1 MNKGQK
7 IALVAGFLIL
17 AVLYFFVGEWGC
29 DWLICRRWVAVPT
42 LFATVATALNFKRGG
57 WLIPLALLASSAG
70 DWAGAMGEF
79 IFQIAFFAVAHIFYI
94 ADFAPKC
101 KFTLKRI
108 VALVLFSAVVLPF
121 LCYVLMHIGDRVE
134 MIAVAIYGVLIYSMG
149 FTALI
154 QNRRFSMFYAIAAML
169 FIFSDSCIAYNRF
182 VEHIPNATMWIMTTY
197 YAAQGIFCTLHLTRE
212 EK

>member
-17 AVLYFFVGEWGC
+17 AVLYFFVGDWGC

-42 LFATVATALNFKRGG
+42 LFATVATALNFRRGG

-108 VALVLFSAVVLPF
+108 VALVLFSAIVLPF
-121 LCYVLMHIGDRVE
+121 LGYVLMHIGDRVE

-182 VEHIPNATMWIMTTY
+182 VEHIPNVTMWIMTTY

>member
-17 AVLYFFVGEWGC
+17 AVLYFFVGDWGC

-101 KFTLKRI
+101 KFSVKRT
-108 VALVLFSAVVLPF
+108 VALVLFSAIVLPF

-154 QNRRFSMFYAIAAML
+154 QNRKFSMFYAIAAML

-182 VEHIPNATMWIMTTY
+182 VGHIPNATMWIMTTY
-197 YAAQGIFCTLHLTRE
+197 YAAQGLFCILHLTRD
-212 EK
+212 KK

>member
-17 AVLYFFVGEWGC
+17 AVFYFFVGDWGC

-42 LFATVATALNFKRGG
+42 LFATLATALNFKRGG

-101 KFTLKRI
+101 KFSLKRI
-108 VALVLFSAVVLPF
+108 VALVLFSAIVLPF
-121 LCYVLMHIGDRVE
+121 LGYVLMHIGDRVE

-154 QNRRFSMFYAIAAML
+154 QNRKFSMFYAIAAML

>member
-17 AVLYFFVGEWGC
+17 AVLYFFVGDWGC

-42 LFATVATALNFKRGG
+42 LFATMATALNFKRGG

-108 VALVLFSAVVLPF
+108 VALVLFSAIVLPF
-121 LCYVLMHIGDRVE
+121 LGYVLMHIGDRVE

-154 QNRRFSMFYAIAAML
+154 QNRKFSMFYAIAAML

-182 VEHIPNATMWIMTTY
+182 VDHIPNATMWIMTTY

>member
-17 AVLYFFVGEWGC
+17 AVLYFFVDNWGC

-108 VALVLFSAVVLPF
+108 VALVLFSAIVLPF
-121 LCYVLMHIGDRVE
+121 LGYVLMHIGDRVE

-154 QNRRFSMFYAIAAML
+154 QNRKFSILYAIAAML

>member
-17 AVLYFFVGEWGC
+17 AVLYFFVGDWGC

-42 LFATVATALNFKRGG
+42 LFATLATALNFKRGG

-101 KFTLKRI
+101 KFTIKRI
-108 VALVLFSAVVLPF
+108 VALVLFSAIVLPF
-121 LCYVLMHIGDRVE
+121 LGYVLMHIGNRVE

-149 FTALI
+149 FTAFL
-154 QNRRFSMFYAIAAML
+154 QNRKFSILYAIAAML

>member
-7 IALVAGFLIL
+7 IVLVAGFIVL
-17 AVLYFFVGEWGC
+17 AVLYFFVGDWGC

-70 DWAGAMGEF
+70 DWAGAMGVF

-94 ADFAPKC
+94 ADFVPKC
-101 KFTLKRI
+101 RFTLKRTI
-108 VALVLFSAVVLPF
+108 ALVLFSAIVLPF
-121 LCYVLMHIGDRVE
+121 LGYVLMHIGDRVE
-134 MIAVAIYGVLIYSMG
+134 KIAVAIYGVLIYSMG

-154 QNRRFSMFYAIAAML
+154 QNRKFSMFYAIAAML

>member
-101 KFTLKRI
+101 KFSVKRI
-108 VALVLFSAVVLPF
+108 VALVLFSAIVLPF
-121 LCYVLMHIGDRVE
+121 LGYVLMHIGDRVE
-134 MIAVAIYGVLIYSMG
+134 MIAVAIYGVLIFSMG
-149 FTALI
+149 FTALL
-154 QNRRFSMFYAIAAML
+154 QNRNLSILYAIAAML

-182 VEHIPNATMWIMTTY
+182 LEHIPNATMWIMTTY

>member
-17 AVLYFFVGEWGC
+17 AVLYFFVGDWGC

-42 LFATVATALNFKRGG
+42 LFATLATALNFKRGG

-70 DWAGAMGEF
+70 DWAGAIGEF

-101 KFTLKRI
+101 KFSVKRI
-108 VALVLFSAVVLPF
+108 VALVLFSAIVLPF
-121 LCYVLMHIGDRVE
+121 LGYVLMHIGDRVE

-154 QNRRFSMFYAIAAML
+154 QNRKFSMFYAIAAML

>member
-17 AVLYFFVGEWGC
+17 AVLYFFVGDWGC

-42 LFATVATALNFKRGG
+42 LFATAATALNFKRGG

-108 VALVLFSAVVLPF
+108 VALVLFSAIVLPF
-121 LCYVLMHIGDRVE
+121 LGYVLMHIGDRVE

-182 VEHIPNATMWIMTTY
+182 VDHIPNATMWIMTTY

>member
-17 AVLYFFVGEWGC
+17 AVLYFFVGDWGC

-42 LFATVATALNFKRGG
+42 LFATLVTALNFKRGG

-94 ADFAPKC
+94 ADFVSKC
-101 KFTLKRI
+101 KFSVKRI
-108 VALVLFSAVVLPF
+108 VALVLFSAIVLPF
-121 LCYVLMHIGDRVE
+121 LGYVLMHIGNRVE
-134 MIAVAIYGVLIYSMG
+134 LVAVAIYGVLIYSMG
-149 FTALI
+149 FTALL
-154 QNRRFSMFYAIAAML
+154 QNRKFSMFYAIAAML

-197 YAAQGIFCTLHLTRE
+197 YAAQGLFCTLHLTRE

>member
-17 AVLYFFVGEWGC
+17 AVLYFFVGDWGC

-101 KFTLKRI
+101 KFSLKRI
-108 VALVLFSAVVLPF
+108 VALVLFSAIVLPF
-121 LCYVLMHIGDRVE
+121 LGYVLMHIGDRVE
-134 MIAVAIYGVLIYSMG
+134 LIAVAIYGVIIYSMG
-149 FTALI
+149 FAALL
-154 QNRRFSMFYAIAAML
+154 QNRKFSIFYAIAAML

>member
-17 AVLYFFVGEWGC
+17 AVLYFFVGDWGC

-42 LFATVATALNFKRGG
+42 LFATLATALNFKRGG

-94 ADFAPKC
+94 ADFVPKC
-101 KFTLKRI
+101 KFTLKRT
-108 VALVLFSAVVLPF
+108 VALVLFSAIVLPF
-121 LCYVLMHIGDRVE
+121 LGYVLMHIGNRVE

-169 FIFSDSCIAYNRF
+169 FIFSDSCIAYNR
-182 VEHIPNATMWIMTTY
+182 VVDHIPNATMWIMTTY

>member
-17 AVLYFFVGEWGC
+17 AVLYFFVGDWGC

-42 LFATVATALNFKRGG
+42 LFATVATALNFRRGG

-101 KFTLKRI
+101 KFSVKRI
-108 VALVLFSAVVLPF
+108 VALVLFSAIVLPF
-121 LCYVLMHIGDRVE
+121 LGYVLMHIGDRVE

-182 VEHIPNATMWIMTTY
+182 VDHIPNATMWIMTTY

>member
-17 AVLYFFVGEWGC
+17 AVLYFFVGDWGC

-42 LFATVATALNFKRGG
+42 LFATLATALNFKRGG

-108 VALVLFSAVVLPF
+108 VALVLFSAIVLPF
-121 LCYVLMHIGDRVE
+121 LGYVLMHIGNRVE
-134 MIAVAIYGVLIYSMG
+134 LVAVAIYGVLIYSMG

-182 VEHIPNATMWIMTTY
+182 VGHIPNATMWIMTTY

>member
-1 MNKGQK
+1 MTKGQK

-42 LFATVATALNFKRGG
+42 LFATMATALNFKRGG
-57 WLIPLALLASSAG
+57 WLIPLSLLASSAG

-108 VALVLFSAVVLPF
+108 VALVLFSAIVLPF
-121 LCYVLMHIGDRVE
+121 LGYVLMHIGDRVE

-154 QNRRFSMFYAIAAML
+154 QNRRFSMFYPIAAML

>member
-17 AVLYFFVGEWGC
+17 AVLYFFVGDWGC

-42 LFATVATALNFKRGG
+42 LFATVATALNFRRGG

-101 KFTLKRI
+101 KFSLKCTI
-108 VALVLFSAVVLPF
+108 ALVLFSAIVLPF
-121 LCYVLMHIGDRVE
+121 LGYVLMHIGNRVE

>member
-1 MNKGQK
+1 MNIGQK
-7 IALVAGFLIL
+7 IALVAGFLII

-42 LFATVATALNFKRGG
+42 LFATVATALNFRRGG

-101 KFTLKRI
+101 KFSVKRI
-108 VALVLFSAVVLPF
+108 VALVLFSAIVLPF
-121 LCYVLMHIGDRVE
+121 LGYVLMHIGYRVE

-154 QNRRFSMFYAIAAML
+154 QNRKFSILYAIAAML
-169 FIFSDSCIAYNRF
+169 FIFSDSCIAYNKF

>member
-42 LFATVATALNFKRGG
+42 LFATVATALNFRRGG

-94 ADFAPKC
+94 ADFVPKC
-101 KFTLKRI
+101 KFTLKRT
-108 VALVLFSAVVLPF
+108 VALVLFSAIVLPF
-121 LCYVLMHIGDRVE
+121 LGYVLMHIGDRVE

-182 VEHIPNATMWIMTTY
+182 VDHIPNATMWIMTTY

>member
-17 AVLYFFVGEWGC
+17 AVLFFFVGEWGC

-42 LFATVATALNFKRGG
+42 LFATLATALNFKRGG

-101 KFTLKRI
+101 KFSIKRI
-108 VALVLFSAVVLPF
+108 VALVIFSAIVLPF
-121 LCYVLMHIGDRVE
+121 LGYVLMHIGDRVE

-149 FTALI
+149 FTALL
-154 QNRRFSMFYAIAAML
+154 QNRKFSMFYAIAAML

>member
-17 AVLYFFVGEWGC
+17 AVLYFFVGDWGC

-42 LFATVATALNFKRGG
+42 LFATVATAFNFKRGG

-101 KFTLKRI
+101 KFSVKRI
-108 VALVLFSAVVLPF
+108 VALVLFSAIVLPF
-121 LCYVLMHIGDRVE
+121 LGYVLMHIGDRVE

-182 VEHIPNATMWIMTTY
+182 VDHIPNATMWIMTTY

>member
-17 AVLYFFVGEWGC
+17 AVLYFFVGDWGC

-108 VALVLFSAVVLPF
+108 VALVLFSAIVLPF
-121 LCYVLMHIGDRVE
+121 LGYVLMHIGDRVE

-149 FTALI
+149 FTALL
-154 QNRRFSMFYAIAAML
+154 QNRKFSILYAIAAML

-197 YAAQGIFCTLHLTRE
+197 YAAQGIFCTLHLARE

>member
-17 AVLYFFVGEWGC
+17 AVLYFFVGDWGC

-101 KFTLKRI
+101 KFSLKRI
-108 VALVLFSAVVLPF
+108 VALVLFSAIVLPF
-121 LCYVLMHIGDRVE
+121 LGYVLMHIGDRVE

-154 QNRRFSMFYAIAAML
+154 QNRKFSILYAIAAML

>member
-17 AVLYFFVGEWGC
+17 AVLYFFVGDWGC

-42 LFATVATALNFKRGG
+42 LFATVATALNFRRGG

-108 VALVLFSAVVLPF
+108 VALVLFSAIVLPF
-121 LCYVLMHIGDRVE
+121 LGYVLMHIGDRVE

-154 QNRRFSMFYAIAAML
+154 QNRKFSMFYAIAAML

>member
-17 AVLYFFVGEWGC
+17 AVLYFFVGDWGC

-42 LFATVATALNFKRGG
+42 LFATVATALNFRRGG

-108 VALVLFSAVVLPF
+108 VALVLFSAIVLPF
-121 LCYVLMHIGDRVE
+121 LGYVLMHIGDRVE

-154 QNRRFSMFYAIAAML
+154 QNRKFSMFYAIAAML

-182 VEHIPNATMWIMTTY
+182 VDHIPNATMWIMTTY

>member
-17 AVLYFFVGEWGC
+17 AVLYFFVGDWGC

-42 LFATVATALNFKRGG
+42 LFATVATALNFRRGG

-101 KFTLKRI
+101 KFSVKRT
-108 VALVLFSAVVLPF
+108 VALVLFSAIVLPF
-121 LCYVLMHIGDRVE
+121 LGYVLMHIGDRVE

-154 QNRRFSMFYAIAAML
+154 QNRKFSMFYAIAAML

>member
-17 AVLYFFVGEWGC
+17 AVLYFFVGDWGC

-101 KFTLKRI
+101 KFTIKRI
-108 VALVLFSAVVLPF
+108 VALVLFSAIVLPF
-121 LCYVLMHIGDRVE
+121 LGYVLMHIGDRVE

-154 QNRRFSMFYAIAAML
+154 QNRKFSMFYAIAAML

>member
-17 AVLYFFVGEWGC
+17 AVLYFFVGEWEC

-42 LFATVATALNFKRGG
+42 LFATVATALNFRRGG

-108 VALVLFSAVVLPF
+108 VALVLFSAIVLPF
-121 LCYVLMHIGDRVE
+121 LGYVLMHIGDRVE

-154 QNRRFSMFYAIAAML
+154 QNRKFSMFYAIAAML

-182 VEHIPNATMWIMTTY
+182 VNHIPNATMWIMTTY

>member
-17 AVLYFFVGEWGC
+17 AVLYFFVGDWGC

-42 LFATVATALNFKRGG
+42 LFATVATALNFRRGG

-101 KFTLKRI
+101 KFSVKRI
-108 VALVLFSAVVLPF
+108 VALVLFSAIVLPF
-121 LCYVLMHIGDRVE
+121 LGYMLMHIGNRVE

-154 QNRRFSMFYAIAAML
+154 QNRKFSMFYAIAAML

>member
-101 KFTLKRI
+101 KFSVKRI
-108 VALVLFSAVVLPF
+108 VALVLFSAIVLPF
-121 LCYVLMHIGDRVE
+121 LGYVLMHIGDRVE

-149 FTALI
+149 FTALL
-154 QNRRFSMFYAIAAML
+154 QNRKFSILYAIAAML

>member
-17 AVLYFFVGEWGC
+17 AVLYFFVGDWGC

-42 LFATVATALNFKRGG
+42 LFATVVTALNFKRGG
-57 WLIPLALLASSAG
+57 WLIPLALFASSAG

-108 VALVLFSAVVLPF
+108 VALVLFSAIVLPF
-121 LCYVLMHIGDRVE
+121 LGYVLMHIGNRVE

>member
-7 IALVAGFLIL
+7 IALAAGFLIL
-17 AVLYFFVGEWGC
+17 AVLYFFVGDWGC

-42 LFATVATALNFKRGG
+42 LFATLATALNFKRGG

-101 KFTLKRI
+101 KFSVKRI
-108 VALVLFSAVVLPF
+108 VALVIFSAIVLPF
-121 LCYVLMHIGDRVE
+121 LGYVLMHIGDRVE

-154 QNRRFSMFYAIAAML
+154 QNRKFSMFYAIAAML

-182 VEHIPNATMWIMTTY
+182 VDHIPNATMWIMTTY

>member
-17 AVLYFFVGEWGC
+17 AVLYFFVGDWGC

-57 WLIPLALLASSAG
+57 WLIPLALLASSVG

-94 ADFAPKC
+94 ADFASKC
-101 KFTLKRI
+101 KFSVKRI
-108 VALVLFSAVVLPF
+108 VALVLFSAIVLPF
-121 LCYVLMHIGDRVE
+121 LGYVLMHIGDRVE
-134 MIAVAIYGVLIYSMG
+134 MISVAIYGVLIYSMG

-154 QNRRFSMFYAIAAML
+154 QNRKFSILYAIAAML

-182 VEHIPNATMWIMTTY
+182 VDHIPNATMWIMTTY

>member
-7 IALVAGFLIL
+7 IALVAEFLIL

-29 DWLICRRWVAVPT
+29 GWLICRRWVAVPT
-42 LFATVATALNFKRGG
+42 LFATVATALNFRRGG

-94 ADFAPKC
+94 ADFVPKC

-108 VALVLFSAVVLPF
+108 VALVLFSAIVLPF
-121 LCYVLMHIGDRVE
+121 LGYVLMHIGDRVE

-169 FIFSDSCIAYNRF
+169 FIFSDSCIAYSRF

>member
-1 MNKGQK
+1 MNKGHK

-42 LFATVATALNFKRGG
+42 LFATVATALNFRRGG
-57 WLIPLALLASSAG
+57 WLIPLALLASSVG

-101 KFTLKRI
+101 KFTLKRT
-108 VALVLFSAVVLPF
+108 VALVTFSAIVLPF
-121 LCYVLMHIGDRVE
+121 LGYVLMYIGDRVE

-154 QNRRFSMFYAIAAML
+154 QNRKFSILYAIAAML

-197 YAAQGIFCTLHLTRE
+197 YAAQGIFCTLQLTRE

>member
-17 AVLYFFVGEWGC
+17 AVLYFFVGDWGC

-70 DWAGAMGEF
+70 DWAGARGKF

-108 VALVLFSAVVLPF
+108 VALVLFSAIVLPF
-121 LCYVLMHIGDRVE
+121 LGYVLMHIGDRVE

-154 QNRRFSMFYAIAAML
+154 QNRKFSILYAIAAML

-197 YAAQGIFCTLHLTRE
+197 NAAQGIFCTLHLTRE

>member
-42 LFATVATALNFKRGG
+42 LFATVATALNFRRGG

-108 VALVLFSAVVLPF
+108 VALVLFSAIVLPF
-121 LCYVLMHIGDRVE
+121 LGYVLMHIGDRVE

-154 QNRRFSMFYAIAAML
+154 QNRKFSILYAIAAML